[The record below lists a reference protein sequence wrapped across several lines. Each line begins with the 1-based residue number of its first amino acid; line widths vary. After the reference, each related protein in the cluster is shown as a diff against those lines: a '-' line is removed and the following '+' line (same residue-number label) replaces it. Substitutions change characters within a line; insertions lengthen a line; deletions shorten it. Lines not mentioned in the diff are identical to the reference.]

1 MLGLTFV
8 LSLAPE
14 APLTFSHMYAI
25 DLCKNFQS
33 CSSFVYVHV
42 VTNKLSQEL
51 SYFIIFKLHAV
62 CTTID
67 TCSCLPSQNITAS
80 SNPRKSATC
89 TVHVP
94 PLKSRACALR

>member
-25 DLCKNFQS
+25 DLCKKPS
-33 CSSFVYVHV
+33 VVLKLCSSFVHVQV

-51 SYFIIFKLHAV
+51 SYSIIFKLHAV
-62 CTTID
+62 CY
-67 TCSCLPSQNITAS
+67 NYIT
-80 SNPRKSATC
+80 PRKSATFFG
-89 TVHVP
+89 P
-94 PLKSRACALR
+94 PSRIYYKAYQ